1 MSFDGSE
8 IVRVDDSTRVIAV
21 IVLTPC
27 KEQKDLV
34 TSYNLGVNG
43 YIQSLVGF
51 AFRKMVHTLGLF
63 WLLLNQLPSQQ
74 TRNASAEKSG

>member
-8 IVRVDDSTRVIAV
+8 IVPVNDSTRAIPVT
-21 IVLTPC
+21 VLTSC
-27 KEQKDLV
+27 NEQKDVV
-34 TSYNLGVNG
+34 TSYNPGVNG

-51 AFRKMVHTLGLF
+51 VFRKMVHTLGLF